1 MRQITQEV
9 ADAASECL
17 NTKNGERLMAFLVKE
32 FGLMDRSFLLDQH
45 GKVSPINAA
54 IRDGERGVV
63 GLLFKLKQ
71 QETYSNEQETGS

>member
-1 MRQITQEV
+1 MRKLSREV
-9 ADAASECL
+9 ADAAAQVL
-17 NTKNGERLMAFLVKE
+17 NTKNGEILMGFLVKE
-32 FGLMDRSFLLDQH
+32 FGLMERVYVPDSH

-71 QETYSNEQETGS
+71 NETFDANEK

>member
-1 MRQITQEV
+1 M
-9 ADAASECL
+9 ADHAAECL
-17 NTKNGERLMAFLVKE
+17 NSKSGERLMAFLVKE
-32 FGLMDRSFLLDQH
+32 FGLMERSFLLDQQ

-71 QETYSNEQETGS
+71 QETYNNE

>member
-1 MRQITQEV
+1 MRKLSRDV
-9 ADAASECL
+9 ADAAAQVL
-17 NTKNGERLMAFLVKE
+17 NTKNGEILMGFLVKE
-32 FGLMDRSFLLDQH
+32 FGLMERVYVPDQH

-71 QETYSNEQETGS
+71 NETFDAHEK

>member
-1 MRQITQEV
+1 MRKLSREV
-9 ADAASECL
+9 ADAAAQVL
-17 NTKNGERLMAFLVKE
+17 NTKNGEILMGFLVKE
-32 FGLMDRSFLLDQH
+32 FGLMERNFVPDQH

-71 QETYSNEQETGS
+71 DETFDAHEE

>member
-1 MRQITQEV
+1 MYRKITQEV
-9 ADAASECL
+9 ADHAAECL
-17 NTKNGERLMAFLVKE
+17 NSKSGERLMAFLVKE
-32 FGLMDRSFLLDQH
+32 FGLMERSFLLDQQ

-71 QETYSNEQETGS
+71 QETFNNE

>member
-1 MRQITQEV
+1 MRKLSRDV
-9 ADAASECL
+9 ADAAAQVL
-17 NTKNGERLMAFLVKE
+17 NTKNGEILMGFLVKE
-32 FGLMDRSFLLDQH
+32 FGLMERNFVPDQQ

-71 QETYSNEQETGS
+71 NETFDAHEK